1 MTNFEREEQE
11 ILTEAISAKAN
22 ILRMIKDQLLTEEE
36 GYLWLNDKLLMLQER
51 WFQLH
56 RKLVEG

>member
-11 ILTEAISAKAN
+11 ILTEAASTKAN

-36 GYLWLNDKLLMLQER
+36 GYLWLNDKLLMLQKR

>member
-1 MTNFEREEQE
+1 MTNVEREEQE
-11 ILTEAISAKAN
+11 ILTEAASTKAN

>member
-11 ILTEAISAKAN
+11 ILTEAASTKAN
-22 ILRMIKDQLLTEEE
+22 ILRMIKDQLVTEEE
-36 GYLWLNDKLLMLQER
+36 GYLWLNDKLLTLQER

>member
-1 MTNFEREEQE
+1 MTNFEREEQA
-11 ILTEAISAKAN
+11 ILAEAASTKAN
-22 ILRMIKDQLLTEEE
+22 IFRMIKDQLLTEEE

-56 RKLVEG
+56 RKLMEG

>member
-11 ILTEAISAKAN
+11 ILTEAASTKAN
-22 ILRMIKDQLLTEEE
+22 VLRMIKDQLLTEEE

>member
-11 ILTEAISAKAN
+11 ILTEAASTKTN

>member
-11 ILTEAISAKAN
+11 ILTEAASTKAN

-36 GYLWLNDKLLMLQER
+36 GYLRLNDKLLMLQER

>member
-11 ILTEAISAKAN
+11 ILTEAASTKAN
-22 ILRMIKDQLLTEEE
+22 MLRMIKDQLLTEEE

>member
-11 ILTEAISAKAN
+11 ILTEAASTKTN
-22 ILRMIKDQLLTEEE
+22 IFRMIKDELLTEEE
-36 GYLWLNDKLLMLQER
+36 GYLWLNDKLLMLQKR

>member
-1 MTNFEREEQE
+1 MTNFEREEQG
-11 ILTEAISAKAN
+11 ILTEAASAKAN

-36 GYLWLNDKLLMLQER
+36 GYLWLNDKLLMLQEH

>member
-11 ILTEAISAKAN
+11 ILTEAASTKAN

-36 GYLWLNDKLLMLQER
+36 SYLWLNDKLLMLQER

>member
-11 ILTEAISAKAN
+11 ILTEAASAKAN
-22 ILRMIKDQLLTEEE
+22 ILRMIKDQLLTEKE

>member
-11 ILTEAISAKAN
+11 ILTEAASTKAN

-36 GYLWLNDKLLMLQER
+36 GYLWLNDKLLTLQER

>member
-11 ILTEAISAKAN
+11 ILTEAASTKDN
-22 ILRMIKDQLLTEEE
+22 IFRMIKDQLLTEEE

-56 RKLVEG
+56 RKLVED

>member
-11 ILTEAISAKAN
+11 ILTEAASTKTN

-36 GYLWLNDKLLMLQER
+36 GYLRLNDKLLMLQER

>member
-11 ILTEAISAKAN
+11 ILTEAVSAKAN
-22 ILRMIKDQLLTEEE
+22 IFRMIKDELLTEEE
-36 GYLWLNDKLLMLQER
+36 GYLWLNDKLLMLQKR

>member
-1 MTNFEREEQE
+1 MTNFEREEQA
-11 ILTEAISAKAN
+11 ILTEAASTKAN
-22 ILRMIKDQLLTEEE
+22 IFRMIKDHLLTEEE

>member
-11 ILTEAISAKAN
+11 ILTEAASAKAN
-22 ILRMIKDQLLTEEE
+22 IFRMIKDQLLTEEE

>member
-11 ILTEAISAKAN
+11 ILTEAASTKAN
-22 ILRMIKDQLLTEEE
+22 ILRMSKDELLTEEE
-36 GYLWLNDKLLMLQER
+36 GYLWLNDKLLTLQER

>member
-1 MTNFEREEQE
+1 MTNFEREEQA
-11 ILTEAISAKAN
+11 ILTEAAITKAN
-22 ILRMIKDQLLTEEE
+22 IFRMIKDQLLTEEE

>member
-11 ILTEAISAKAN
+11 ILTEATSTKAN
-22 ILRMIKDQLLTEEE
+22 IFRMIKDQLLTKEE

>member
-1 MTNFEREEQE
+1 MINFEREEQA
-11 ILTEAISAKAN
+11 ILTEAASTKAN
-22 ILRMIKDQLLTEEE
+22 IFRMIKDQLLTEEE

>member
-11 ILTEAISAKAN
+11 ILTEAASTKAN
-22 ILRMIKDQLLTEEE
+22 ISRMIKDQLITEEE
-36 GYLWLNDKLLMLQER
+36 GYLWLNDKLLTLQER

>member
-11 ILTEAISAKAN
+11 ILTEAASAKAN
-22 ILRMIKDQLLTEEE
+22 ILRMIKDQLITEEE
-36 GYLWLNDKLLMLQER
+36 GYLRLNDKLLMLQER

>member
-11 ILTEAISAKAN
+11 ILTEAASTKDN
-22 ILRMIKDQLLTEEE
+22 IFRMIKDQLLTEEE

>member
-11 ILTEAISAKAN
+11 ILTEATSTKAN

>member
-11 ILTEAISAKAN
+11 ILTEAASTKAN

-36 GYLWLNDKLLMLQER
+36 CYLRLNDKLLMLQER

>member
-1 MTNFEREEQE
+1 MTNFEREEQA
-11 ILTEAISAKAN
+11 ILTEAASTKAN

-36 GYLWLNDKLLMLQER
+36 GYSWLNDKLLTLQER

>member
-1 MTNFEREEQE
+1 MTNFEREEQA
-11 ILTEAISAKAN
+11 ILAEAASTKAN

-36 GYLWLNDKLLMLQER
+36 GYLWLNDKLLTLQER

>member
-1 MTNFEREEQE
+1 MTNFEREEQA
-11 ILTEAISAKAN
+11 ILTEAASSKTN

-36 GYLWLNDKLLMLQER
+36 GYLWLNDKLVTLHER

>member
-1 MTNFEREEQE
+1 MTNFKREEQE
-11 ILTEAISAKAN
+11 ILTEAASTKAN
-22 ILRMIKDQLLTEEE
+22 IFRMIKDQLLTEEE
-36 GYLWLNDKLLMLQER
+36 GYLWLNDKLLTLQER

>member
-11 ILTEAISAKAN
+11 ILTEATSAKAN

-36 GYLWLNDKLLMLQER
+36 GYLRLNDKLLMLQER

>member
-11 ILTEAISAKAN
+11 ILTEAASTKAN

-36 GYLWLNDKLLMLQER
+36 GYLWLNDKLLTLQGR

>member
-11 ILTEAISAKAN
+11 ILTEAASAKDN
-22 ILRMIKDQLLTEEE
+22 IFRMIKDQLLTEEE

>member
-1 MTNFEREEQE
+1 MTNFERAEQE
-11 ILTEAISAKAN
+11 ILTETASTKAN
-22 ILRMIKDQLLTEEE
+22 VLRLIKDELITEEE
-36 GYLWLNDKLLMLQER
+36 GYSWLNDKLLMLQKR

>member
-11 ILTEAISAKAN
+11 ILTEAASAKAN

-36 GYLWLNDKLLMLQER
+36 GYLRLNDKLLMLQER

>member
-11 ILTEAISAKAN
+11 ILTEAASVKAN

-36 GYLWLNDKLLMLQER
+36 GYLWLNDKLLTLQER

>member
-11 ILTEAISAKAN
+11 ILTEAASAKAN
-22 ILRMIKDQLLTEEE
+22 ILRMIKDQLLIEEE

>member
-11 ILTEAISAKAN
+11 ILTEAASTKAN
-22 ILRMIKDQLLTEEE
+22 ILRLIKDQLLTEEE
-36 GYLWLNDKLLMLQER
+36 GYLWLNDKLLTLQER

>member
-11 ILTEAISAKAN
+11 ILTEAASTKAN

-36 GYLWLNDKLLMLQER
+36 GYLWLNDKLRMLQER